1 LDTKIKSQEQDPD
14 KKWITTW
21 NYNLVHLKRFF
32 RWLYN
37 HHTSKSIYEQKEH
50 NDISESVWVTPS
62 FINIKK
68 EGPSGLV
75 HILRARFGNEM
86 NYLP

>member
-1 LDTKIKSQEQDPD
+1 MDNHLEF
-14 KKWITTW
+14 
-21 NYNLVHLKRFF
+21 NLVHLKRFF
-32 RWLYN
+32 RWLNN
-37 HHTSKSIYEQKEH
+37 HHKSKCSQEQED
-50 NDISESVWVTPS
+50 DISESQWITPS

-75 HILRARFGNEM
+75 RTLRARFGNER